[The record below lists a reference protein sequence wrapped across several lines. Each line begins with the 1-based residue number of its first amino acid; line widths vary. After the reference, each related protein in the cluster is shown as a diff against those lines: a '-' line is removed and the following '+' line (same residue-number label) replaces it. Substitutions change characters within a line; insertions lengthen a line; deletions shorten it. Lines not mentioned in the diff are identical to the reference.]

1 METKESNKTKFM
13 VCWEKN
19 LNFTEQLY
27 FEELISV
34 VQDALNLPVR
44 ASPRLPYTQTL
55 QTVSLSPEDSL
66 PHRHPGMP
74 RILGSLVSQTEH
86 LLQQGC
92 LGKAVAQTQETRPTS
107 ISGSFWSTLVSNS
120 AERPMVPRGGAT
132 S

>member
-44 ASPRLPYTQTL
+44 ASPRLP
-55 QTVSLSPEDSL
+55 
-66 PHRHPGMP
+66 
-74 RILGSLVSQTEH
+74 
-86 LLQQGC
+86 
-92 LGKAVAQTQETRPTS
+92 
-107 ISGSFWSTLVSNS
+107 
-120 AERPMVPRGGAT
+120 
-132 S
+132 